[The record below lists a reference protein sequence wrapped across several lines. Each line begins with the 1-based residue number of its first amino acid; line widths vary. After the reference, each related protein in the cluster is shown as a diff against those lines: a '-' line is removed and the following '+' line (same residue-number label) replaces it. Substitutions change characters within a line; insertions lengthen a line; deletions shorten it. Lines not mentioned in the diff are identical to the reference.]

1 MTAIG
6 NWVKGKDNPV
16 IKQAERKAFIGKI
29 MLDTGRVERKNV
41 ILNEYVENPRDSA
54 EKQATEQPA
63 KADKPTEKPVE
74 AEKEKPT
81 EAEKPV
87 EKPTQTGEPPEA
99 VKSTE
104 T

>member
-1 MTAIG
+1 
-6 NWVKGKDNPV
+6 
-16 IKQAERKAFIGKI
+16 

-74 AEKEKPT
+74 VGKEKAAEAEKEKPT

-87 EKPTQTGEPPEA
+87 KKPAQTGEPPEA
-99 VKSTE
+99 EKSTE